1 MIRHQTK
8 NKIIYVIT
16 KSNWGGAQRYVY
28 DLAARLPERFE
39 VLVVAGGNG
48 PLMDKLK
55 EAGIRAVCLPELER
69 DIRFFKEFA
78 ALRRLIRIFCEERP
92 DIVHLNS
99 SKIGGLGAVAAR
111 LTSLI
116 VGHKPLIVFTAHGW
130 AFNEERPWLERQ
142 WFRFLYSASAVFQ
155 NRIIAVSEAVFVD
168 GKRLPFVKKKLVL
181 IKNGA
186 MPHSLIDRDAAR
198 NFIRSWLGRIGL
210 DAPWLGVVA
219 ELTGNKGVEYA
230 IRAMADP
237 ACPNSTILVIIG
249 AGELETELK
258 TLAANLGL
266 ADRVFFAGFVAEAG
280 RFIKAF
286 DIMIVPSVTDALP
299 YVLVEAGQAGVPVIA
314 SKVGGIPEMAEHQKS
329 ALLVAPREPRA
340 IAEAAAKLLA
350 EPGLGERLA
359 KGLREKV
366 MRQFGFG
373 RMLEETVR
381 LYEAD

>member
-1 MIRHQTK
+1 MVAGK
-8 NKIIYVIT
+8 KIIFVVT

-39 VLVVAGGNG
+39 VLAVAGGNG
-48 PLMDKLK
+48 PLLDKLK
-55 EAGIRAVCLPELER
+55 EAGIRAICLPELER

-111 LTSLI
+111 LASLTA
-116 VGHKPLIVFTAHGW
+116 GRKPLVIFTAHGW

-142 WFRFLYSASAVFQ
+142 WFRLLYSASAIFQ
-155 NRIIAVSEAVFVD
+155 NRVIAVSEAVFAD
-168 GKRLPFVKKKLVL
+168 GRRLPFVKKKLVL
-181 IKNGA
+181 VKNGA

-198 NFIRSWLGRIGL
+198 KFIRGRLGRIGP

-237 ACPNSTILVIIG
+237 ACPASILVIIG

-280 RFIKAF
+280 RYIKAF

-340 IAEAAAKLLA
+340 IAGAAARLLA
-350 EPGLGERLA
+350 EPGLGERLS